1 MRTSRRLA
9 DLSWTDARD
18 LALSGAMLAIPLGA
32 TEQHGPH
39 LPLTT
44 DTDVAVALCDELAE
58 TRFDVVVAP
67 AVSYGSSGSHAGFA
81 GTLTISEEAIE
92 LLVTELG
99 RSACR
104 TFAHVLFVSAH
115 GGNVAPI
122 ARAVRKLRAE
132 SWDARA
138 FTPRR
143 VDDDS
148 HAGHTETALMLA
160 IRPLSV
166 RMHRAVGVSA
176 EPVRQTSHELR
187 CASDVSTLSETG
199 IVGDPVGATG
209 LHGGLLLDCLVTELT
224 MDVAKWRGGRAA

>member
-18 LALSGAMLAIPLGA
+18 LALSGALLAIPLGA

-39 LPLTT
+39 LPLST

-58 TRFDVVVAP
+58 TRSDVVVAP
-67 AVSYGSSGSHAGFA
+67 AVSYGSSGSHVGFA
-81 GTLTISEEAIE
+81 GTLSISEAAIE

-104 TFAHVLFVSAH
+104 TFGHVLFVSAH
-115 GGNVAPI
+115 GGNAAAI
-122 ARAVRKLRAE
+122 DRAVRRLCAE
-132 SWDARA
+132 SWDARV
-138 FTPRR
+138 FTPRW
-143 VDDDS
+143 VDDS

-166 RMHRAVGVSA
+166 RMHRAVACSA
-176 EPVRQTSHELR
+176 EPVGASRGELR
-187 CASDVSTLSETG
+187 CAGGFPAVSETG
-199 IVGDPVGATG
+199 ILGDPVGATG
-209 LHGGLLLDCLVTELT
+209 LHGNLLLDCLFTELT
-224 MDVAKWRGGRAA
+224 MDVAQWRGERAA